1 MEKQG
6 EQILVVDIHL
16 TRGLVALLTLAVA
29 ALVLVAYVTWGPGW
43 VAASRSG
50 AAPGTSSGQRQYYLT
65 STTRNG
71 ASALSACASGY
82 HMASLWEILDPS
94 HLKYNT
100 TLGQTDGDSGQGPTT
115 WPGWVR
121 TGTTLGVGAMPGE
134 GNCQAWTEDAAGA
147 SGTLAGLSWGQQDV
161 HVWNTFT
168 LPCNL
173 RRPVWCVED

>member
-1 MEKQG
+1 M
-6 EQILVVDIHL
+6 
-16 TRGLVALLTLAVA
+16 
-29 ALVLVAYVTWGPGW
+29 
-43 VAASRSG
+43 
-50 AAPGTSSGQRQYYLT
+50 RQYYLT
-65 STTRNG
+65 RSTQDG

-121 TGTTLGVGAMPGE
+121 TGAIVGVGALPGE

-147 SGTLAGLSWGQQDV
+147 NGTLAGLSWGQQDV
-161 HVWNTFT
+161 HVWHPFT

-173 RRPVWCVED
+173 LRPVWCVQDEAGFLLYLPGILRS